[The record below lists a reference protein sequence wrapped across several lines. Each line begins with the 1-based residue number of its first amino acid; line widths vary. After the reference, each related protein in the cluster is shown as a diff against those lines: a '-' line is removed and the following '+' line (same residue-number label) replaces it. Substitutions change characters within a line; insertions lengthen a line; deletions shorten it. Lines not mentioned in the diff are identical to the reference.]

1 MTEVIDINLDGNELN
16 LEEIKLNNDD
26 TNNIGGQSKASSN
39 FGPGIELLMNEK
51 KRDGSATPTGSEIN
65 IDDLENLENELNDLS
80 DKQSRSDAE
89 KNMFAS
95 MPGISLNSDNNDMG
109 GFDSGPSVSF
119 GETTD
124 KPKVGFSTAQSEKD
138 KSTWDGYGKFNN
150 VPINPDKPIGKAP
163 EKEKTKE
170 EILAEKFKFL
180 KKLEELER
188 KGAKLTKQYSM
199 ESSLLEM
206 QGEYENIISEKE
218 KSNAV
223 KFQGKMLMACVT
235 GLEFLNNKFDPF
247 DVHLDGWAE
256 QINENIDDYDEIF
269 EELHEKYK
277 SKAKMAPELK
287 LLFQLGG
294 SAIMIHMTNTMFK
307 SSLPGMDDIMR
318 QNPELMQQFTKAA
331 VNTMGETNPGFS
343 GFMNN
348 VMDTNPAPP
357 PPMRTQNQPPPHRDN
372 RPDISFGRGQSSGG
386 IDPTDNFEN
395 PNSPPKS
402 MRTGS
407 RPEMRGPT
415 DISDI
420 LGGLKSKTINV
431 SEENNQGAQNNND
444 KEGSTISISE
454 LKELQQDINTLP
466 TRTKRR
472 KQKSDKNTVSLDI

>member
-1 MTEVIDINLDGNELN
+1 MTDAEVINIGLNDTSSININLDEFP
-16 LEEIKLNNDD
+16 
-26 TNNIGGQSKASSN
+26 SSN
-39 FGPGIELLMNEK
+39 LGSGAELLMNDK
-51 KRDGSATPTGSEIN
+51 KMNKSTSNSDIKIN
-65 IDDLENLENELNDLS
+65 DLENLENELNNLAETVNDNGGRISKNDLFDTIPVAGS
-80 DKQSRSDAE
+80 YNNEVNRDSQPTQNVSFNINSNDDKNNLGSSTNTVENDKQ
-89 KNMFAS
+89 
-95 MPGISLNSDNNDMG
+95 
-109 GFDSGPSVSF
+109 
-119 GETTD
+119 
-124 KPKVGFSTAQSEKD
+124 
-138 KSTWDGYGKFNN
+138 TWDGYGKFNDI
-150 VPINPDKPIGKAP
+150 PTHDAP
-163 EKEKTKE
+163 KKNQETSKE
-170 EILAEKFKFL
+170 ELLRQKFKYL
-180 KKLEELER
+180 RKLEDLEN
-188 KGAKLTKQYSM
+188 KGVQLTKKYTM
-199 ESSLLEM
+199 DSSLAEM
-206 QGEYENIISEKE
+206 QGEYENIMAEKQR
-218 KSNAV
+218 SNSV
-223 KFQGKMLMACVT
+223 KFQGKMLMACIT

-348 VMDTNPAPP
+348 VMDTNPPPP

-472 KQKSDKNTVSLDI
+472 KHKSDKNTVSLDI

>member
-1 MTEVIDINLDGNELN
+1 
-16 LEEIKLNNDD
+16 
-26 TNNIGGQSKASSN
+26 
-39 FGPGIELLMNEK
+39 
-51 KRDGSATPTGSEIN
+51 
-65 IDDLENLENELNDLS
+65 
-80 DKQSRSDAE
+80 
-89 KNMFAS
+89 
-95 MPGISLNSDNNDMG
+95 
-109 GFDSGPSVSF
+109 
-119 GETTD
+119 
-124 KPKVGFSTAQSEKD
+124 
-138 KSTWDGYGKFNN
+138 
-150 VPINPDKPIGKAP
+150 
-163 EKEKTKE
+163 
-170 EILAEKFKFL
+170 
-180 KKLEELER
+180 
-188 KGAKLTKQYSM
+188 
-199 ESSLLEM
+199 
-206 QGEYENIISEKE
+206 
-218 KSNAV
+218 
-223 KFQGKMLMACVT
+223 
-235 GLEFLNNKFDPF
+235 
-247 DVHLDGWAE
+247 
-256 QINENIDDYDEIF
+256 
-269 EELHEKYK
+269 
-277 SKAKMAPELK
+277 
-287 LLFQLGG
+287 
-294 SAIMIHMTNTMFK
+294 MTNTMFK

-431 SEENNQGAQNNND
+431 SEENNQSSQNNND